1 VRLMQPIQLVL
12 HRRVVRPGGPAG
24 LFPQTLPAP
33 VRRLGRAVAPVV
45 QRLTARLIG
54 LGFRPERVRLPLAGM
69 TPPVPPRGPA
79 QRWRQRLS
87 R

>member
-1 VRLMQPIQLVL
+1 
-12 HRRVVRPGGPAG
+12 
-24 LFPQTLPAP
+24 
-33 VRRLGRAVAPVV
+33 VAPVV

-69 TPPVPPRGPA
+69 APPEPPRRPA
-79 QRWRQRLS
+79 QRWRRRLS